1 MSRWQTEFEQHP
13 FQSYWKGLQDE
24 VPLLEVDDQTIQ
36 TSLDEVA
43 RLKRVIAYIGGLIAS
58 TDAEITPKSVWDNF
72 QQQAEQCL
80 VQVRSYASNRSIGH
94 LQNANTNAD
103 NLLSYVKP
111 YMVLPQETVAALGAS
126 SRAFQEQLLQFIN
139 AVRDQSNDV
148 VSTIQKNFE
157 TIETHL
163 AAVKADASQIDA
175 LKVNLIDGTPE
186 NDSIKKVILDLET
199 AISAH
204 SIAVKA
210 YHDQLLVG
218 GATPSTKVLID
229 AAVSEIVGG
238 QVKIQKAMKLAEDQ
252 IDNLN
257 EFHTKIF
264 GATDAEGNVD
274 GGLEFELDA
283 RANQLKQLETEQ
295 AIKHKAL
302 FNKIEDLL
310 PGATSA
316 GLATAY
322 KDLKESFDGQ
332 IKKYTDIFFTSV
344 VAIPAVAFI
353 ASVKEFSILQL
364 SISFAD
370 VTTIDAIL
378 RLAVLKLPFILPLVW
393 LAVFASMRR
402 SQYERL
408 QQEYAHK
415 EALAKSYD
423 SYRQQLDQLKVAD
436 TDSLKQELISKAI
449 DAIAF
454 NASNTLNGKHR
465 EQMPLERALEIVT
478 GDKGIGAL
486 FERFKGI
493 LQRPT

>member
-43 RLKRVIAYIGGLIAS
+43 RLKRVIAYLGSLIAS
-58 TDAEITPKSVWDNF
+58 VDAEMTPKSVWDNF

-80 VQVRSYASNRSIGH
+80 AQVRSYASNRSIGH
-94 LQNANTNAD
+94 IQNANTNAD

-111 YMVLPQETVAALGAS
+111 YLVLPQEIVAALGAS
-126 SRAFQEQLLQFIN
+126 SRAFQDQVLQFVD

-148 VSTIQKNFE
+148 AATIQKNFE
-157 TIETHL
+157 TIQAHL
-163 AAVKADASQIDA
+163 VAVNADASQIEA

-186 NDSIKKVILDLET
+186 RDSVKKVVLDLET

-204 SIAVKA
+204 SVAVKA

-229 AAVSEIVGG
+229 AAFSEIVSG
-238 QVKIQKAMKLAEDQ
+238 QVRIQKAMKLVEDQ
-252 IDNLN
+252 IESLN

-264 GATDAEGNVD
+264 GEADAEGNVNS
-274 GGLEFELDA
+274 GLEFELDT
-283 RANQLKQLETEQ
+283 RTNRLKQLETEQ
-295 AIKHKAL
+295 VIKHKAL
-302 FNKIEDLL
+302 FEKIEGLL

-322 KDLKESFDGQ
+322 KDLKVSFDDQ
-332 IKKYTDIFFTSV
+332 IKKYTEIFFMSVAAIPV
-344 VAIPAVAFI
+344 VALI

-378 RLAVLKLPFILPLVW
+378 RLSVLKLPFILPLVW

-423 SYRQQLDQLKVAD
+423 SYRQQIDQLKVAD
-436 TDSLKQELISKAI
+436 NDSLKQELISKAI

-486 FERFKGI
+486 LDRLKGI
-493 LQRPT
+493 FPRST